1 MESATNLNAAVTDWL
16 SRLVSGQRVAFTQSA
31 QRFAALLSSENEL
44 EVARPDTPATP
55 STLNIGTGLHAG
67 ASLKLTANQY
77 LIGCAEDCDIVLRD
91 THIAAHHCSLIRG
104 WAGFAVRD
112 LRSKPAR
119 LLTPTDL
126 RYDGGSIEVKYEVGE
141 LHFVIRQPP
150 PAGLI
155 QDSATADAPPVSR
168 AVVLALVVGVLVAA
182 VALSIVGRVEKHR
195 SALEAQQIAAPSGG
209 LNEKATARLMEE
221 ARLALA
227 DDHLKVELHEGR
239 LLVEG
244 STAQIAL
251 KARIQALATDLRG
264 TIPVEDRVTYLAQDE
279 PIDGPGPLPIR
290 VQSVMVGQPAYFI
303 TDTGARYFVGGVLP
317 DGAEVAAIS
326 AGEIRFTRA
335 GHSIVYK
342 LQ

>member
-1 MESATNLNAAVTDWL
+1 MESAKNLNAAVTDWL
-16 SRLVSGQRVAFTQSA
+16 AKLVSGQRVAFTHSA
-31 QRFAALLSSENEL
+31 QRFAALLSSESEL
-44 EVARPDTPATP
+44 EVARPDAPVAAA
-55 STLNIGTGLHAG
+55 TLNIGTG
-67 ASLKLTANQY
+67 ASLKLTADQY
-77 LIGCAEDCDIVLRD
+77 SIGCAEDCDIVLRD
-91 THIAAHHCSLIRG
+91 SHIAAHHCGLIRG

-119 LLTPTDL
+119 LVTPTDVK
-126 RYDGGSIEVKYEVGE
+126 YDGGSIDVHYEVGG
-141 LHFVIRQPP
+141 LQFVVRQPP

-155 QDSATADAPPVSR
+155 QESGATDAPPASR

-182 VALSIVGRVEKHR
+182 VALAIIGRVEKQR
-195 SALEAQQIAAPSGG
+195 SALEAQQIVAPSGG
-209 LNEKATARLMEE
+209 LNEKAATRLMEE
-221 ARLALA
+221 ARMALA

-244 STAQIAL
+244 RTVQTAL

-303 TDTGARYFVGGVLP
+303 TDTGARYFVGGVMP

-326 AGEIRFTRA
+326 AGEIQFTRA
-335 GHSIVYK
+335 GHAFVYK